1 MSLRH
6 RSQPCA
12 KPSCAAAAHPC
23 GHCLRL
29 LIRCPDLLATLLLLS
44 PSHSPGRPSVWCPV
58 TGPFHPLALVA
69 VAHAT
74 IRFGTR
80 HPRCKFDSNS
90 TQNTSPALRVL
101 CLVVS
106 VTQSFETTSVHL
118 YSKHKQTKELDFS
131 KVSTTLEIFNVFLER
146 YS

>member
-1 MSLRH
+1 MQLLVVFYFTFYYELWKMW
-6 RSQPCA
+6 CA
-12 KPSCAAAAHPC
+12 
-23 GHCLRL
+23 RR
-29 LIRCPDLLATLLLLS
+29 RCHGKRNT
-44 PSHSPGRPSVWCPV
+44 
-58 TGPFHPLALVA
+58 
-69 VAHAT
+69 
-74 IRFGTR
+74 
-80 HPRCKFDSNS
+80 RCKFDSNS

-118 YSKHKQTKELDFS
+118 NSKHKQTKELDFS